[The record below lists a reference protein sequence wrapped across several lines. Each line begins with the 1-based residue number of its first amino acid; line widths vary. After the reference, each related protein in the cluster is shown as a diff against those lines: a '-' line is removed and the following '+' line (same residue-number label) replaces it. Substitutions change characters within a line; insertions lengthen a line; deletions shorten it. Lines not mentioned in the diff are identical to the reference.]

1 MSHLNFTSAFAS
13 AMLLVGVSACHKAA
27 PPPPPPA
34 QDSAPAAAPVAKA
47 TQPATVENIQQKLVD
62 DGAKLSVDGKM
73 GARTKS
79 ALKKFQSKNGLKVS
93 GKADSETLAKLGL
106 E

>member
-1 MSHLNFTSAFAS
+1 MSQTTFTSAIA
-13 AMLLVGVSACHKAA
+13 AAILLVGVTACQKAA

-34 QDSAPAAAPVAKA
+34 QAATPAAAPEAKA
-47 TQPATVENIQQKLVD
+47 TLPATVENIQQKLVD